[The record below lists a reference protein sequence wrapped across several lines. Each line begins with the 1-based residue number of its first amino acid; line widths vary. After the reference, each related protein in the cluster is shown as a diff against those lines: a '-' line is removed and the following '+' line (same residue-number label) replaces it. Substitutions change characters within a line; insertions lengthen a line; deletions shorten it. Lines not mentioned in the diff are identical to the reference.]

1 MAQTMVNTPTPMSEN
16 NFFNSCP
23 KAQFLVDIE
32 ELGNYLQFRKD
43 LEESNKAVRAQIAFS
58 NPTMANL
65 YKAHQLLARNVEP
78 RIWPS
83 EVFADHSRVMALKAK
98 LADEIR
104 RPNCM
109 ICGEEIPCYCNL
121 DDAPVAD
128 NVRVLAAEQA
138 RHNQEMHAINGNE
151 SSTDVLLARKRSD
164 YQRSVSAFN
173 SSINSTGMN
182 GATKTAL
189 LQCLDGYHDAP
200 YTAVGLPTGVKERI
214 VVHDFQKAL
223 TITKPAN
230 LAAGATWDC
239 HIVTNN
245 VAGESD
251 GACGF
256 FAIYNDQSTLG
267 CGQTYSLSGSQVSA
281 ITGSPIGMA
290 VANAPILI
298 HRVTA
303 GTDTFSVAASG
314 CTAAGLNLGVVD
326 IPRQYLQG
334 PCRVVGMSFEV
345 TNVTSPL
352 NVQGQCLVYRSPMN
366 SLDTAINLNEQ
377 FPIGTSAWNPQ
388 GGAAAGTL
396 ANAATGMSPARGR
409 FATAP
414 PARLADAQ
422 RVHNSQTW
430 HAKEGAYCNA
440 VLEKEPEMSWP
451 QPMFPAWN
459 DGNTPTG
466 IIGTV
471 TGNPTEILT
480 ARPTGYAPAS
490 DGTVTT
496 RVCESITNST
506 STSAVNAAGVSSYSF
521 GSIPNRLIP
530 VEVSRTG
537 AYFTGLSD
545 TTVLQL
551 KVRFLIERVP
561 MVQDEQIYSL
571 SKLSPPADPG
581 FWELYSR
588 LAEHLPPGCMQSDNP
603 LGEWFNNVTGLV
615 KKYAPVVGGMV
626 GNFVPG
632 AAAIGNA
639 VGKAAGFAKNMNKAA
654 AGNQKSQAKLSG
666 ADKKSIEKQAVKKV
680 EKDMKHKK

>member
-1 MAQTMVNTPTPMSEN
+1 MAQTLVNTPTPMSEN
-16 NFFNSCP
+16 FLSVKCP
-23 KAQFLVDIE
+23 KAGFLLDIE
-32 ELGNYLQFRKD
+32 ELGEFLQHWREC
-43 LEESNKAVRAQIAFS
+43 EENVKATRAEIAKT
-58 NPTMANL
+58 NPIMANVYRVNQSL
-65 YKAHQLLARNVEP
+65 GQHVEP

-83 EVFADHSRVMALKAK
+83 DVRADQSRSFGKSKIV
-98 LADEIR
+98 DEIR

-121 DDAPVAD
+121 DDEPIED
-128 NVRVLAAEQA
+128 STRVLKQEAAG
-138 RHNQEMHAINGNE
+138 HNQEMHAMNGNE
-151 SSTDVLLARKRSD
+151 TTLTDVQLARKRSD
-164 YQRSVSAFN
+164 YQKSVSAFN
-173 SSINSTGMN
+173 SSVNSTGMN

-189 LQCLDGYHDAP
+189 LQSLDGYHDAP
-200 YTAVGLPTGVKERI
+200 YSAVGLPTGVKERI

-223 TITKPAN
+223 TITKPPN

-239 HIVTNN
+239 HIVTNH

-256 FAIYNDQSTLG
+256 FAHYNDQAVLG
-267 CGQTYSLSGSQVSA
+267 TSGTYAFTGTQITP
-281 ITGSPIGMA
+281 ITGAPQGMA
-290 VANAPILI
+290 IANAPILI
-298 HRVTA
+298 HRVPA
-303 GTDTFSVAASG
+303 GTDTFSMANSG
-314 CTAAGLNLGVVD
+314 CTLAGLNLGVVD
-326 IPRQYLQG
+326 IPRQYTQG
-334 PCRVVGMSFEV
+334 PCRIIGMSFEV

-352 NVQGQCLVYRSPMN
+352 NVQGQALVYRVPMN
-366 SLDTAINLNEQ
+366 TLNTPTALNETI
-377 FPIGTSAWNPQ
+377 PSGTNVWSAQSASVLGTNANP
-388 GGAAAGTL
+388 AFTNTPVRA
-396 ANAATGMSPARGR
+396 R
-409 FATAP
+409 FAAAP

-422 RVHNSQTW
+422 RVHNSQSW

-440 VLEKEPEMSWP
+440 VLECEPAMSWP

-466 IIGTV
+466 INGTI
-471 TGNPTEILT
+471 TGNPNEIVI

-490 DGTVTT
+490 DGTITSRTCEVVTFST
-496 RVCESITNST
+496 TNSQLLVT
-506 STSAVNAAGVSSYSF
+506 GVGNYAFNSL
-521 GSIPNRLIP
+521 PNRLIP

-537 AYFTGLSD
+537 AYFTGLSE

-551 KVRFLIERVP
+551 KCRFLIERVP
-561 MVQDEQIYSL
+561 SVQDEQIYSL
-571 SKLSPPADPG
+571 SKLAPPADPG

-654 AGNQKSQAKLSG
+654 AGNQKAQAKLSG
-666 ADKKSIEKQAVKKV
+666 ADKKSIEKQAAKKV